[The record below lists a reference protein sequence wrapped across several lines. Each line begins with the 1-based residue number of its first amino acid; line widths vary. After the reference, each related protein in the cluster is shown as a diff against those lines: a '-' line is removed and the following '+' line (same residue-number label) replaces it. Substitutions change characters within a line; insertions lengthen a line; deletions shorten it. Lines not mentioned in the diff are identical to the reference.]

1 MSIEQIIVLAL
12 VQGITEF
19 LPISSSGHLILIPAL
34 TGWPD
39 QGQFTDVMVHLGT
52 LGAILVY
59 FWRDVGKL
67 IGGALLLLRGKIT
80 DEGRLAIYIVLA
92 TIPAVAF
99 GLVLKKFG
107 FADLERSVTVVA
119 WNTLLYG
126 VLMLIADTVGKQTK
140 TIENMTLPSA
150 LIIGVAQA
158 LALIPGTS
166 RSGITMTAARFLGF
180 TRPDA
185 ARFSFLLGIPA
196 IAGAGALTIGEA
208 VENCQKITMD
218 AVACAGLTFLAGLAA
233 IAFLMAVLEA
243 RQLPA
248 LRALPHDA
256 RRLPVGAGLRLRH
269 AARARPAGTG
279 LSRGQR
285 PCRRGTSRADRSRT
299 DPAAGIARDSR
310 GPRFRPRPAPRCR
323 GLRACGRP

>member
-1 MSIEQIIVLAL
+1 M
-12 VQGITEF
+12 
-19 LPISSSGHLILIPAL
+19 
-34 TGWPD
+34 
-39 QGQFTDVMVHLGT
+39 
-52 LGAILVY
+52 
-59 FWRDVGKL
+59 
-67 IGGALLLLRGKIT
+67 
-80 DEGRLAIYIVLA
+80 
-92 TIPAVAF
+92 
-99 GLVLKKFG
+99 KKFG

-180 TRPDA
+180 TRPNS

-233 IAFLMAVLEA
+233 IAFLMAVLK
-243 RQLPA
+243 RVSFLPFVLYRMTLGGFLLVLVYVYGMQLAPA
-248 LRALPHDA
+248 P
-256 RRLPVGAGLRLRH
+256 
-269 AARARPAGTG
+269 PAPGC
-279 LSRGQR
+279 
-285 PCRRGTSRADRSRT
+285 PEVNA
-299 DPAAGIARDSR
+299 PAAA
-310 GPRFRPRPAPRCR
+310 AP
-323 GLRACGRP
+323 